1 MCYDVELEAGRFIP
15 NWPASN
21 SSREISVTVTADPL
35 SNADS
40 QTIRRWV
47 VEALALALILAT
59 FTGLSLWHARLGGF
73 ATRRGQLVGILVLLV
88 WFSPAID
95 WLLAKAYA
103 AARTRLFQ
111 HLRDWVGV
119 GALLFAIVAAAGV
132 AFAFALNPSGD
143 GLIEV
148 VRALVE
154 VFTS

>member
-1 MCYDVELEAGRFIP
+1 M
-15 NWPASN
+15 
-21 SSREISVTVTADPL
+21 TADPL
-35 SNADS
+35 SNAAS

-47 VEALALALILAT
+47 VEALVLVLILAT

-73 ATRRGQLVGILVLLV
+73 TTRRGQLVGTLVLLA

-95 WLLAKAYA
+95 WLLARAYA
-103 AARTRLFQ
+103 AARTRLVE
-111 HLRDWVGV
+111 HIRDWVGV
-119 GALLFAIVAAAGV
+119 GALLFAIVAAAGI